1 MMRMLITIGLWV
13 FPLFIFAQDE
23 YEKTRIQALRHALAE
38 IEHNDVDAVTDF
50 EGKTEFWSFAKLNE
64 HVVSFEVWSYQD
76 DNLIS
81 EYYLVENGN
90 LIFAFE
96 RQLFMPLN
104 HTLQMMWNC
113 AYYLSDEKVFY
124 HISLGHGKTE
134 DDDWQPEVIVDQYN
148 NRVQQQEHI
157 HDEYR

>member
-1 MMRMLITIGLWV
+1 MIRLITLALWI
-13 FPLFIFAQDE
+13 FPLFISAQDE
-23 YEKTRIQALRHALAE
+23 QEKERIQALRQALAE
-38 IEHNDVDAVTDF
+38 IERNDVDAVTDF
-50 EGKTEFWSFAKLNE
+50 DGKTEFWSFAQINDQ
-64 HVVSFEVWSYQD
+64 VASFEVWSYKD

-81 EYYLVENGN
+81 EYYLVENGD

-113 AYYLSDEKVFY
+113 AYYLSGHEVFY

-134 DDDWQPEVIVDQYN
+134 DDDWDPQDIVYQYN
-148 NRVQQQEHI
+148 YRIQQQEHI
-157 HDEYR
+157 HNEYR